1 MIGWDASQALA
12 SGGWVMEDIEAVAP
26 LAAQALQQWYGADPY
41 ASRFG
46 LYSWRNPSLATHWRN
61 WKNVREISRNFVNS
75 ATVLAGQRDRVQDS
89 SCWWISANAIT
100 AVIDYMSVTGDR
112 AYLAP
117 VVENTFAKA
126 PGTRRPVRAHG
137 FMAQPFMPPRHPFF
151 TGFINDYYD
160 DEGWWALAW
169 IDAYDLTGD
178 ENYLTAANDIFQ
190 DMTEA
195 WDDLW
200 GGGIYWSKYN
210 GQPDHTGAGSVPHG
224 WTGPYKNAIA
234 NALFITVAAALS
246 ARYQRRNPSGTDH
259 SAYLQWALRGWKW
272 FSSPRPDGV
281 AMINEANLVND
292 SPDSKGVNNNTE
304 SVWTYN
310 QGVILSGLC
319 ELTGLTGDETYAGW
333 AEKIADSFIKNPVH
347 VVPRSGKGPAP
358 VSPPNQSGVI
368 NGILHEYNDCDPEDG
383 GPLPKGAEPGIGTTV
398 FKGIFVRNLAQLYL
412 KTQKA
417 SYGQFIT
424 ANAQSAIGHLNS
436 GHQFGCNW
444 AAAVDTA
451 DFVRQTAGLD
461 LVNAALLV
469 AKNDRGAR

>member
-1 MIGWDASQALA
+1 MQ
-12 SGGWVMEDIEAVAP
+12 DIETAAP
-26 LAAQALQQWYGADPY
+26 LAVRALQQWYGADPF
-41 ASRFG
+41 ALQFG
-46 LYSWRNPSLATHWRN
+46 LYTYVEPALDAHWEKWN
-61 WKNVREISRNFVNS
+61 SFKQISRNVANS
-75 ATVLAGQRDRVQDS
+75 AIAVTGQRDRIQDTAQ
-89 SCWWISANAIT
+89 WWISANAIT
-100 AVIDYMSVTGDR
+100 AVIDYMSVTGDHS
-112 AYLAP
+112 YLAP
-117 VVENTFAKA
+117 AIENTFAKA
-126 PGTRRPVRAHG
+126 PATYRPINTHTLLS
-137 FMAQPFMPPRHPFF
+137 QPFSPFRVKAYA
-151 TGFINDYYD
+151 GFINSYYD

-178 ENYLTAANDIFQ
+178 KRYLTAANDIFQ
-190 DMTEA
+190 DMTGA
-195 WDDLW
+195 WDDFW
-200 GGGIYWSKYN
+200 SGGIYWGKYN
-210 GQPDHTGAGSVPHG
+210 GQPDRAGTGAVPHG

-234 NALFITVAAALS
+234 NALFIAVAAALGV
-246 ARYQRRNPSGTDH
+246 RYRRRNPSATDYQD
-259 SAYLQWALRGWKW
+259 YLSWALRGWKW
-272 FSSPRPDGV
+272 FSSPGPDGV
-281 AMINEANLVND
+281 ALINEASLVND
-292 SPDSKGVNNNTE
+292 SPDNKGVNNNTE

-319 ELTGLTGDETYAGW
+319 ELAGLTGDETYAGW

-358 VSPPNQSGVI
+358 VSPPDQSGVI
-368 NGILHEYNDCDPEDG
+368 NGILHEYNDCDPQDG

-469 AKNDRGAR
+469 AKNDQAAR